1 MDNIPHINTHASH
14 KVALTAGTK
23 VATLTVKQIN
33 AINRL
38 GQNGWLVDLN
48 DFSIQRDGMLEGWMI
63 GQGEAKM
70 FVGIHPEGSTH
81 T

>member
-1 MDNIPHINTHASH
+1 
-14 KVALTAGTK
+14 VALTAGTK

-38 GQNGWLVDLN
+38 GRSGWLVDLN
-48 DFSIQRDGMLEGWMI
+48 DFSVQRDGMLEGWMAT
-63 GQGEAKM
+63 GQTEGKM
-70 FVGIHPEGSTH
+70 FVGIHPDGSTH